1 MNRLMLSMCVVLPVF
16 VAACDESPKKQ
27 AKKESGTTT
36 SASTGAAKSSGG
48 DAMAAGLVG
57 SWKVAEAT
65 GPGASGNKGVAYKFD
80 KDGNVLLGGF
90 NKCTYTHTAPDLQI
104 NCSGVKIDWK
114 AEMKDGSTVVLTN
127 AAKQV
132 LTLKR
137 E

>member
-1 MNRLMLSMCVVLPVF
+1 MKLFMRSLCVVLPVF
-16 VAACDESPKKQ
+16 VAACDGEDKEADKK
-27 AKKESGTTT
+27 KSTTGTTST
-36 SASTGAAKSSGG
+36 ASAPK
-48 DAMAAGLVG
+48 AAGLVG
-57 SWKVAEAT
+57 SWKVAEAS